1 MRWLTTKI
9 NKNPVVVLVF
19 LIQHGC
25 SVSLSCSL
33 DDSFAPLGGWDGYS
47 TLVPCQGVSAM
58 EGHLRATFL
67 TVHTFLPCNLEAPAL
82 AGFLSL
88 WQNARE
94 KETK

>member
-1 MRWLTTKI
+1 MAVQLAFHALLTI
-9 NKNPVVVLVF
+9 HL
-19 LIQHGC
+19 LLWG
-25 SVSLSCSL
+25 
-33 DDSFAPLGGWDGYS
+33 AWDGYS

-58 EGHLRATFL
+58 GGHLRATFL